1 MRFVAMFALI
11 CCHCTD
17 PFNFFPGTSPN
28 IEEIKF
34 WGAIYGALVRPCVP
48 LFVMITGALLL
59 PVKEEMTLFYKKR
72 ISRVLWPFLIWS
84 VVYALFP
91 WITGILGF
99 GS

>member
-34 WGAIYGALVRPCVP
+34 WGAIYGAL
-48 LFVMITGALLL
+48 LL
-59 PVKEEMTLFYKKR
+59 PVKEEMKPFYKKR

-91 WITGILGF
+91 GITGVLGF